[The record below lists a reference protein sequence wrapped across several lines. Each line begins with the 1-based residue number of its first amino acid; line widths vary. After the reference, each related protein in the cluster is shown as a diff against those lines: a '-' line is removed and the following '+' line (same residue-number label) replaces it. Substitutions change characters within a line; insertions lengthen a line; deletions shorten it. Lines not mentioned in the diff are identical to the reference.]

1 LSAKFGLGI
10 KAVRPEGVFLFPKF
24 GTQMALKNEY
34 SLDFL
39 TVRRCGSFVSKQK
52 NEDDFKRKRLFPE
65 SLLDSK

>member
-39 TVRRCGSFVSKQK
+39 VLLYQNKRTRKI
-52 NEDDFKRKRLFPE
+52 FKMKTLFQE
-65 SLLDSK
+65 SPFDSKLKSEV